1 MPRVP
6 RCSRSRKDRAEEQDV
21 LSLEVFSWFIPMLVV
36 NNRMRKS
43 SATAKTPSPP
53 SARKKATAVKEH
65 EQLYLVRKP
74 ANGASAAGNG
84 FRHHRPK
91 EGRPDSTA
99 EALDPTKALTEFADN
114 KRGAINQLLSLNAYF
129 RHHPWPAP
137 FDATKHTLRLGDARD
152 LSWIPNSSIHLVVT
166 SPPYWTLKKYEDNK
180 RQLGEI
186 ADYSRF
192 LDELDKVWKECVRV
206 LAPGG
211 RICCVVGDVC
221 IPRKRGR
228 HHVMPLHAD
237 IMVRARSLGVDA
249 LTPILWF
256 KIANGVTEAKG
267 NGAGFYGK
275 PYQPGAIIKND
286 AEYILFLRKG
296 GEYRSPTPTQKALS
310 MLSKD
315 EMKSWLRSAWFD
327 IKGESTRRGHPAPY
341 PESLAERLIK
351 LFSFAGDTVLDPFVG
366 TGTTGLAAV
375 TTGRN
380 SIGIEIEPAYLK
392 MAEQRLSLA
401 TGMPR
406 MFGAT
411 HSTLKVER

>member
-1 MPRVP
+1 M
-6 RCSRSRKDRAEEQDV
+6 RKATTAVNKRAA
-21 LSLEVFSWFIPMLVV
+21 VV
-36 NNRMRKS
+36 N
-43 SATAKTPSPP
+43 
-53 SARKKATAVKEH
+53 EH
-65 EQLYLVRKP
+65 EQLYLVRKA
-74 ANGASAAGNG
+74 ANGTSAEANG

-91 EGRPDSTA
+91 DKRPEAAT
-99 EALDPTKALTEFADN
+99 EALDPEETLTAFADN
-114 KRGAINQLLSLNAYF
+114 KRGAINQLLALNAHF
-129 RHHPWPAP
+129 RSHPWPAP
-137 FDATKHTLRLGDARD
+137 FDTTEHTLRLGDARD
-152 LSWIPNSSIHLVVT
+152 LSWIPDASVHLVVT
-166 SPPYWTLKKYEDNK
+166 SPPYWTLKKYEENK

-186 ADYSRF
+186 ADYTAF
-192 LDELDKVWKECVRV
+192 LDELDKVWRECARV
-206 LAPGG
+206 IAPGG

-221 IPRKRGR
+221 IPRKQGR

-237 IMVRARSLGVDA
+237 IMVRARSLGLDA
-249 LTPILWF
+249 LTPIMWF

-296 GEYRSPTPTQKALS
+296 GEYRSPSATQKALS

-341 PESLAERLIK
+341 PESLAARLIK
-351 LFSFAGDTVLDPFVG
+351 LFSFAGDTVLDPFAG
-366 TGTTGLAAV
+366 TGTTSLAAV

-380 SIGIEIEPAYLK
+380 SISNEIEPAYLK

-401 TGMPR
+401 TAMPR

-411 HSTLKVER
+411 HATLHVIKR

>member
-1 MPRVP
+1 MPR
-6 RCSRSRKDRAEEQDV
+6 Q
-21 LSLEVFSWFIPMLVV
+21 
-36 NNRMRKS
+36 
-43 SATAKTPSPP
+43 AKTKEKT
-53 SARKKATAVKEH
+53 SARVRET
-65 EQLYLVRKP
+65 EQLYLVNKP
-74 ANGASAAGNG
+74 ANGASAGSG

-91 EGRPDSTA
+91 ERREDHSNFHVDEMGA
-99 EALDPTKALTEFADN
+99 ALDDFADN
-114 KRGAINQLLSLNAYF
+114 ERGAINKLLSLNAHY
-129 RHHPWPAP
+129 RTKPWPAP
-137 FDATKHTLRLGDARD
+137 FNKTKHVLRLGDARN
-152 LSWIPNSSIHLVVT
+152 LSWIADGSVHLIVT
-166 SPPYWTLKKYEDNK
+166 SPPYWTLKKYEDNE

-186 ADYSRF
+186 ADYDLF
-192 LDELDKVWKECVRV
+192 LNELDHVWRECARV

-221 IPRKRGR
+221 IPRKQGR
-228 HHVMPLHAD
+228 HRVMPLHAD
-237 IMVRARSLGVDA
+237 IMVRTRSVGLDS

-296 GEYRSPTPTQKALS
+296 GEYRSPSTTQKALS

-341 PESLAERLIK
+341 PQSLAERLIK
-351 LFSFAGDTVLDPFVG
+351 LFSFSGDTILDPFVG
-366 TGTTGLAAV
+366 TGTTSLAAIA
-375 TTGRN
+375 TGRN
-380 SIGIEIEPAYLK
+380 SIANEIEPAYFK
-392 MAEQRLSLA
+392 MAEQRLRLA

-406 MFGAT
+406 IVGAT
-411 HSTLKVER
+411 HASLQVKR

>member
-1 MPRVP
+1 
-6 RCSRSRKDRAEEQDV
+6 
-21 LSLEVFSWFIPMLVV
+21 
-36 NNRMRKS
+36 MRKS
-43 SATAKTPSPP
+43 SATKKPSTSPKTAP
-53 SARKKATAVKEH
+53 TAVVKEH
-65 EQLYLVRKP
+65 EQLYFVRKP
-74 ANGASAAGNG
+74 VNGSSTANG

-91 EGRPDSTA
+91 DNRVDAATDP
-99 EALDPTKALTEFADN
+99 LDPEKALTEFADN
-114 KRGAINQLLSLNAYF
+114 KRGAINQLLALNNHF
-129 RHHPWPAP
+129 RSRPWPEP
-137 FDATKHTLRLGDARD
+137 FDTTKHALRLGDARD
-152 LSWIPNSSIHLVVT
+152 LSWIPDASVHLVVT
-166 SPPYWTLKKYEDNK
+166 SPPYWTLKKYEENK

-186 ADYSRF
+186 ADYTAF
-192 LDELDKVWKECVRV
+192 LDELDKVWRECARV

-221 IPRKRGR
+221 IPRKQGR

-237 IMVRARSLGVDA
+237 IMVRARSLGLDA
-249 LTPILWF
+249 LTPIMWF

-267 NGAGFYGK
+267 NGSGFYGK

-296 GEYRSPTPTQKALS
+296 GEYRSPSPTQKALS

-351 LFSFAGDTVLDPFVG
+351 LFSFAGDTILDPFAG
-366 TGTTGLAAV
+366 TGTTSFAAV

-380 SIGIEIEPAYLK
+380 SISNEIEPTYLK
-392 MAEQRLSLA
+392 MAEQRLTLA
-401 TGMPR
+401 TAMPR

-411 HSTLKVER
+411 HAALRVIKR